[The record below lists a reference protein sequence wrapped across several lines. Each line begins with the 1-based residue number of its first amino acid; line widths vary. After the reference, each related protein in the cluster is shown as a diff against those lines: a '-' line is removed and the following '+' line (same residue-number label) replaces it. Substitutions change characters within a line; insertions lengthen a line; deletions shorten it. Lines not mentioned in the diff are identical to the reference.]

1 MIWKKKQF
9 WGTLIAVGLL
19 AFCVKDISLSELKAL
34 SLRVDY
40 FYLIPSVL
48 FTYVFVIAKSL
59 RWKLMVSR
67 HKSLTYFRSI
77 SLYSAGLILNII
89 MPVLTGQVGRMFLF
103 AKKEG
108 LRKTFV
114 FSTIILEIIFD
125 AMSLVIFLFLTSLAF
140 VFPEGYRSIS
150 IIVAGITILMLI
162 TLYLVLHYQYTLEE
176 ISYHRLRDRWPSLY
190 IGIRKFIR
198 SFTKGIETLRS
209 SQHFAGTFLYSI
221 VSWSAHTLVIY
232 FLLKAFGFELPLAAA
247 ASVMI
252 INTIALLIP
261 ITPGNAGTFEVA
273 VSASLAAFSV
283 GRSDAVLFAVAL
295 HLIDLLPVLSLGFF
309 FLRSEKLSIR
319 EIKSRH
325 DDGMIFDEITKNGTL
340 VENGERL

>member
-9 WGTLIAVGLL
+9 WGILIAVGLL
-19 AFCVKDISLSELKAL
+19 AFCVKDISLSELR
-34 SLRVDY
+34 SLTLRINY

-48 FTYVFVIAKSL
+48 LTYVFVILKAL
-59 RWKLMVSR
+59 RWKLMVSK
-67 HKSLTYFRSI
+67 HKSLTILRSI

-89 MPVLTGQVGRMFLF
+89 MPALTGQVGRMFLF
-103 AKKEG
+103 AKKEN

-114 FSTIILEIIFD
+114 FSTIILEVIFD
-125 AMSLVIFLFLTSLAF
+125 AMSLVVFLFLTSLAF

-150 IIVAGITILMLI
+150 IIIAGFTILMLI

-176 ISYHRLRDRWPSLY
+176 ISYRRLRDRWPGLY
-190 IGIRKFIR
+190 IGLKKFIR

-209 SQHFAGTFLYSI
+209 SQHFAGTFLYSF
-221 VSWSAHTLVIY
+221 VAWTAHTLVIF
-232 FLLKAFGFELPLAAA
+232 FLLKAFGFELPLGVAAA
-247 ASVMI
+247 IMI
-252 INTIALLIP
+252 INTLALLIP

-295 HLIDLLPVLSLGFF
+295 HLIDLLPVLSLGFV
-309 FLRSEKLSIR
+309 FLRSERVSIR
-319 EIKSRH
+319 EIKSQNEDRI
-325 DDGMIFDEITKNGTL
+325 IFDEITEDGTL
-340 VENGERL
+340 VENGERS